1 MARDFVVKGG
11 SFGDS
16 LYLIL
21 DGQAVVFG
29 MNNEILSI
37 LRPGAHFSTD
47 ITADNFNYQGKRIFH
62 VVAQSLLTVAEI
74 DREHMNMLIEA
85 FPAWLGL
92 I

>member
-1 MARDFVVKGG
+1 MQPGQ
-11 SFGDS
+11 SH
-16 LYLIL
+16 LIDKDYRKKFDKRQL
-21 DGQAVVFG
+21 VAPRFDD
-29 MNNEILSI
+29 LPK
-37 LRPGAHFSTD
+37 L
-47 ITADNFNYQGKRIFH
+47 FNYQGKRIFH